1 MFSIASC
8 QIRSNSTT
16 EENSPVTQELRA
28 LFTREMSTDY
38 DERDAFKSEGIINQC
53 KNRSLAHGWIFA
65 ILGLEEV
72 YIGLAF
78 LSRK

>member
-1 MFSIASC
+1 
-8 QIRSNSTT
+8 
-16 EENSPVTQELRA
+16 
-28 LFTREMSTDY
+28 MSTDY

-78 LSRK
+78 LSENNEEIAFFSQQL